1 MNDNTSIDEDFN
13 LIMNEYRERQK
24 LIKEKLILLY
34 TQGKNATIFGPYW
47 NARAQ
52 RHIWNFIFDL
62 SPLYIFLK
70 INKVYND
77 NL

>member
-34 TQGKNATIFGPYW
+34 SRTVKEKPEDTKMQGSSFRNC
-47 NARAQ
+47 
-52 RHIWNFIFDL
+52 
-62 SPLYIFLK
+62 
-70 INKVYND
+70 
-77 NL
+77 